1 MELETDVETERKL
14 ILKAGLIL
22 NFTEI
27 GECYRWIHYN
37 DSKREIFEIQRYYY
51 NKEEIFF
58 FDVYIIKKKS
68 RVRLIFRSQKLKKNH
83 SRVSYR

>member
-58 FDVYIIKKKS
+58 FDVYIIKKKIES
-68 RVRLIFRSQKLKKNH
+68 SLDFSISKIKEKSFQS
-83 SRVSYR
+83 